1 MSRSQ
6 KFLVSLSILATVVI
20 FWTPPPA
27 SAELPFIQDL
37 TVYSRLWRAE
47 QDKTLDSACIR
58 LDGRCLFKLSGTDT
72 EALIDRIYEIQ
83 KRFNEVIP
91 QYIADKQNRGDVII
105 KVNGNLRDIYLT
117 LGDNQERLFTVTTS
131 DAQANDV
138 GVPIRA
144 EQLQSIIDEGLKTSV
159 REHSSRHQRK
169 QIVIAICTFALI
181 WLINFPLAQGIR
193 QLRVLARKLAPSPSL
208 KTLPLVEQLARR
220 QQWNLTEIKYSLLQ
234 LLRIIIW
241 CGGILLILDLF
252 PQTRIIAFLIVAA
265 ATVPFRIV
273 AVGLITYILIR
284 LTYFLIAKLSKPA
297 LKRQSVDIQLKQRGK
312 LRIDTTTRILRS
324 VVTVIWLIV
333 GILIAFGINGVN
345 LAPILAGAGIFGL
358 GFSLASQNLIKDAI
372 NGFIIIWDDRYA
384 VGDIVDIGQVSGLVE
399 DINLRITQL
408 RDAEGRLI
416 TVPNSAVDIVANRS
430 SQWSR
435 ADLSIPV
442 AYQSDIDRAL
452 AIIHEVA
459 EDMTQDP
466 NWQEQIWEFPNIL
479 GVDQFSD
486 RGVMIRVWIKTEPLK
501 QWDVAREFR
510 RRTKIALDVAGISI
524 PIPQQQILF
533 DSHSLSDR
541 DAKFITNKKTLDKQ
555 SN

>member
-6 KFLVSLSILATVVI
+6 KFLVSLSILVTTII
-20 FWTPPPA
+20 FWTPTPA

-47 QDKTLDSACIR
+47 QDSTLNSACIR

-83 KRFNEVIP
+83 KRFNEVVP
-91 QYIADKQNRGDVII
+91 QYLADKQNQGDVTI
-105 KVNGNLRDIYLT
+105 KTNGNLRDIYLT
-117 LGDNQERLFTVTTS
+117 VGEDRERLFTVTNS
-131 DAQANDV
+131 DAQTNDV

-144 EQLQSIIDEGLKTSV
+144 EQLRAIIDEGLETSI
-159 REHSSRHQRK
+159 REHSSQYQRK
-169 QIVIAICTFALI
+169 QIVIAIGIFALI
-181 WLINFPLAQGIR
+181 WLVNFPLTKGIR
-193 QLRVLARKLAPSPSL
+193 QLRVLARKLAPSPSF
-208 KTLPLVEQLARR
+208 KNLPLDEQLAYR
-220 QQWNLTEIKYSLLQ
+220 QQWNLTEIKYSLLH
-234 LLRIIIW
+234 LVRVSTW

-252 PQTRIIAFLIVAA
+252 PQTRIIAFLLIAA
-265 ATVPFRIV
+265 VQIPFRIV
-273 AVGLITYILIR
+273 AVGLVTYILIR

-297 LKRQSVDIQLKQRGK
+297 IKRQSVDIQLKQRGK

-324 VVTVIWLIV
+324 VVTVIWLMV
-333 GILIAFGINGVN
+333 GALVAFGINGID

-358 GFSLASQNLIKDAI
+358 GLSLASQNIIKDAI

-384 VGDIVDIGQVSGLVE
+384 VGDIVDIGEVSGLVE

-442 AYQSDIDRAL
+442 AYQSDIDRAI
-452 AIIHEVA
+452 AVIHDVA
-459 EDMTQDP
+459 EVMTQDP

-479 GVDQFSD
+479 GVDRFSD
-486 RGVMIRVWIKTEPLK
+486 RGVIIRVWIKTEPLK

-510 RRTKIALDVAGISI
+510 RRIKIALDLAGISI

-533 DSHSLSDR
+533 DSYSPR
-541 DAKFITNKKTLDKQ
+541 DKAKFITNKKTLDG
-555 SN
+555 